1 MIRFLIELF
10 VFYIIYKFVFELMLP
25 VYNTTKQIKKKMN
38 EMNDQY
44 EKDQKKNSNYTN
56 TDSSTKKDI
65 NHDYIDYEEV
75 K

>member
-38 EMNDQY
+38 EMNDQFD
-44 EKDQKKNSNYTN
+44 KNLKKNNNTTN
-56 TDSSTKKDI
+56 TDSNPKKDI
-65 NHDYIDYEEV
+65 NHDYIDYEEI